1 MALDNTPASSTRTP
15 PTHLKG
21 ILLHLGPGMILA
33 GSIVGS
39 GELIATTSTGAEA
52 SFSFLWLILLGC
64 IVKVFTQ
71 IELARYAISS
81 GKTTLVML
89 NDVPGPKVRGGNLI
103 IWFWFL
109 MFAATL
115 AQQGGIV
122 GGVGQALAISAPL
135 TEQGRTY
142 NEALDNKVNLQ
153 VSRNLLAAYQ
163 AGRLQSTPEKTEA
176 IQAKIAGL
184 ETLVASQQEQARAKS
199 NDPVVWATILTLVA
213 CVLLVW
219 GNFNFIEKFC
229 MFLVCAFT
237 LVTIFNLLALQ
248 AKAEWAVTLEEFI
261 GGLGFGLPEV
271 SEADKAA
278 GKHPLGTALAT
289 FGIIGVG
296 AAELIAYPYW
306 CLEKGYG
313 KYIGPHED
321 TDTWLGRA
329 KGWMKVMQFD
339 AWGSMIVYT
348 FCTLAFY
355 LLGAAILGRTGM
367 VPEGS
372 EMIRTLSVMYEPV
385 FGKSA
390 QTIFLVGAFAV
401 LFSTFYVAIAA
412 QSRLFVDVTNLLGFQ
427 KLPDEATRYRRIKVC
442 NVVFALISLLFFIFV
457 SEPVQLVLISGVMQA
472 LMLPLLGASVLY
484 FRYKK
489 TDRRLLPGKIWDAM
503 LWISFLCFAVVG
515 TYLLFDKLTKF
526 LAG

>member
-1 MALDNTPASSTRTP
+1 MSKHPENPIPA

-21 ILLHLGPGMILA
+21 IISHLGPGMILA

-39 GELIATTSTGAEA
+39 GELIATTRTGAEA
-52 SFSFLWLILLGC
+52 NFSFLWLILLGC

-71 IELARYAISS
+71 IELARYAVSS

-89 NDVPGPKVRGGNLI
+89 NEVPGPKTHGGNFI

-109 MFAATL
+109 MFMATL

-122 GGVGQALAISAPL
+122 GGVGQALAISVPL
-135 TEQGRTY
+135 TEQGKVY
-142 NEALDNKVNLQ
+142 NDVLDNKVNLE
-153 VSRNLLAAYQ
+153 VSRNMLAAYEG
-163 AGRLQSTPEKTEA
+163 GRLAGSPEKIQETKDRITKLEGLVKSQKDDAANGSKDA
-176 IQAKIAGL
+176 II
-184 ETLVASQQEQARAKS
+184 
-199 NDPVVWATILTLVA
+199 WATMLTIVA

-229 MFLVCAFT
+229 MVLVCSFSAI
-237 LVTIFNLLALQ
+237 TIFNLFALQ
-248 AKAEWAVTLEEFI
+248 SKPEWAVTMKEFME
-261 GGLGFGLPEV
+261 GMSFGFPEV
-271 SEADKAA
+271 SDTAKAN
-278 GKHPLGTALAT
+278 GTSPLSTALAT

-296 AAELIAYPYW
+296 ASELIAYPYW

-313 KYIGPHED
+313 KHIGPRED
-321 TDTWLGRA
+321 TDTWLHRA
-329 KGWMKVMQFD
+329 KGWLKVMQFD
-339 AWGSMIVYT
+339 AWGSMFVYT

-390 QTIFLVGAFAV
+390 QTIFLIGAFAV
-401 LFSTFYVAIAA
+401 LFSTFFVAIAA
-412 QSRLFVDVTNLLGFQ
+412 QSRLFVDVINLLGFIHL
-427 KLPDEATRYRRIKVC
+427 KDEDQRFRYIKVC
-442 NVVFALISLLFFIFV
+442 NVLFADISLLFFIFV
-457 SEPVQLVLISGVMQA
+457 TKPVLLVLISGVMQA
-472 LMLPLLGASVLY
+472 LMLPLLGGSVLY

-489 TDRRLLPGKIWDAM
+489 TDKRLIAGKAWDIF
-503 LWISFLCFAVVG
+503 LWISFICFAVIGVN
-515 TYLLFDKLTKF
+515 LLIDKISNALS
-526 LAG
+526 

>member
-1 MALDNTPASSTRTP
+1 MALENKQEGHGTLTA

-21 ILLHLGPGMILA
+21 ILMHLGPGMILA

-39 GELIATTSTGAEA
+39 GELIATTRTGAEA
-52 SFSFLWLILLGC
+52 NFSFLWLILLGC

-89 NDVPGPKVRGGNLI
+89 NDVPGPKIQRGNLI

-109 MFAATL
+109 MFIATL

-135 TEQGRTY
+135 TQNGKTY
-142 NEALDNKVNLQ
+142 NEALDNKVALQ
-153 VSRNLLAAYQ
+153 VSKNLLAAYE
-163 AGRLQSTPEKTEA
+163 AGRLQSSPEKTVA
-176 IQAKIAGL
+176 LQQKIASL
-184 ETLVASQQEQARAKS
+184 KTLVASQKEHAAAKS
-199 NDPVVWATILTLVA
+199 NDAVIWATLLTLVA
-213 CVLLVW
+213 CILLVW

-237 LVTIFNLLALQ
+237 LVTIYNLIALQ
-248 AKAEWAVTLEEFI
+248 GKAEWAVTMEEFV
-261 GGLGFGLPEV
+261 GGMGFGLPEV

-278 GKHPLGTALAT
+278 GKSPLGTALAT

-296 AAELIAYPYW
+296 ASELIAYPYW

-313 KYIGPHED
+313 KYIGPPEQ

-329 KGWMKVMQFD
+329 RGWMKVMQFD
-339 AWGSMIVYT
+339 AWGSMIIYT

-367 VPEGS
+367 VPEGT

-385 FGKSA
+385 FGKAAKS
-390 QTIFLVGAFAV
+390 IFLIGAFAV
-401 LFSTFYVAIAA
+401 LFSTFFVAIAA
-412 QSRLFVDVTNLLGFQ
+412 QSRLIVDVTSLLGFQ
-427 KLPDEATRYRRIKVC
+427 KLPDEATRYRRIKIY

-457 SEPVQLVLISGVMQA
+457 NNPVRLVLISGVMQA
-472 LMLPLLGASVLY
+472 LMLPLLGGSVLY

-489 TDRRLLPGKIWDAM
+489 TDKRLLPGKIWDAL
-503 LWISFLCFAVVG
+503 LWISFLCFSIVG
-515 TYLLFDKLTKF
+515 LYLVLSKLG
-526 LAG
+526 LL